1 MTATHT
7 SEHLTIDSN
16 SHASSPKLST
26 ERFAKER
33 GWIEKLRA
41 NNIGVLV
48 VGHGTRNPDGT
59 RQLIR
64 LTSEIKSRLPGVAVE
79 PSFLE
84 LCEPEI
90 TQGLTKLKEQGC
102 SELFVVPIL
111 LFTAAHAQ
119 EDIPDA
125 VANGCAELGMKVLG
139 QTVSLGTHPM
149 VVELSKLRF
158 EQVVT
163 PTSYCETGHCS
174 WGADPNY
181 RCHAE
186 GKDGCCRLGF
196 WHQSRRLWPMG
207 VSKSEERI
215 GLAMV
220 GRGTSDPTARGH
232 MLELTRKRVELSPVA
247 WSQTGFFAGGEVDVD
262 QLLEQAALVDCGV
275 IVVQPHLLFEGE
287 LMNKL
292 RDKLGGMRNRFPE
305 KTWWLAGCLG
315 ADPSLADVFVGLLG
329 EQVLPFLGLA
339 KSGDSF

>member
-1 MTATHT
+1 MTATYT
-7 SEHLTIDSN
+7 SEHLKIDSN
-16 SHASSPKLST
+16 SHASSPKLSA
-26 ERFAKER
+26 EKLPKEV

-64 LTSEIKSRLPGVAVE
+64 LTGEIKSRLPGIAVE

-84 LCEPEI
+84 LCEPDI
-90 TQGLTKLKEQGC
+90 TRGLSMLKEKGC

-125 VANGCAELGMKVLG
+125 VAKGCAELGLKVLR

-149 VVELSKLRF
+149 VVELSRLRF

-163 PTSYCETGHCS
+163 PRSYCETGHCS
-174 WGADPNY
+174 WGADPNF

-186 GKDGCCRLGF
+186 GREDCCRLGL
-196 WHQSRRLWPMG
+196 WHQSRRLRTMEVG
-207 VSKSEERI
+207 KSEERI

-220 GRGTSDPTARGH
+220 GRGTSDPVARGH
-232 MLELTRKRVELSPVA
+232 MHELTRKRVESTPVS

-262 QLLEQAALVDCGV
+262 QLLEQAALADCGV
-275 IVVQPHLLFEGE
+275 VVVQPHLLFEGE

-292 RDKLGGMRNRFPE
+292 RDKVAVMRTRFPG

-329 EQVLPFLGLA
+329 EQVTAFLGLA